1 MEKRPPLITPAFVLI
16 GLATLA
22 YFVAENVVLPVLPL
36 YVRGPL
42 GGSDVA
48 VGVVIGAFSVTALLI
63 RPWAGRLADRRGR
76 RLPMLVGVGIFT
88 LSVAGYLVSRSVP
101 ALVGMRLLTG
111 VGEAFFFTG
120 AASAIADLAPD
131 ERRGEAISFFSLA
144 LWTGIAVGPVVGEVA
159 LGDERFSLVW
169 IVSTA
174 FGILAGLLALRIR
187 MPRVK
192 AEERVHT
199 RLIHRGALLPGAA
212 ILMSVCGAAGFFAF
226 VPLYSRQL
234 GLTGARGVFVLFSG
248 IVLAIRFFGARLP
261 DALGPVRAARL
272 SLVVSAG
279 GLTVMGMWRTP
290 TGLFVA
296 VAVYAVGQ
304 ALAFPALMSLS
315 LRGTPP
321 GERGAAIA
329 TFTAMVD
336 VAFGVGPVT
345 LGFVAA
351 GFGYGAVFLV
361 GAAVAL
367 VGLALLLT
375 RYPLRTAEVPG

>member
-1 MEKRPPLITPAFVLI
+1 
-16 GLATLA
+16 
-22 YFVAENVVLPVLPL
+22 
-36 YVRGPL
+36 
-42 GGSDVA
+42 
-48 VGVVIGAFSVTALLI
+48 
-63 RPWAGRLADRRGR
+63 
-76 RLPMLVGVGIFT
+76 MLVGVGIFT

-169 IVSTA
+169 VVSTA

-296 VAVYAVGQ
+296 VAVYGVGQ

-345 LGFVAA
+345 LGFVAD

>member
-1 MEKRPPLITPAFVLI
+1 MEKGPPLITPAFVLI

-88 LSVAGYLVSRSVP
+88 LSVSGYLVSRSVP
-101 ALVGMRLLTG
+101 ALVGMRLVTG

-187 MPRVK
+187 LPRVK
-192 AEERVHT
+192 AEERGST

-234 GLTGARGVFVLFSG
+234 GLTGARGVFGLFSG
-248 IVLAIRFFGARLP
+248 VVLAIRFFGARLP
-261 DALGPVRAARL
+261 DAVGPVRAARM
-272 SLVVSAG
+272 SLAVSAAGLAIMG
-279 GLTVMGMWRTP
+279 GWRSP
-290 TGLFVA
+290 AGLFA
-296 VAVYAVGQ
+296 ATAMYGVGQ
-304 ALAFPALMSLS
+304 ALAFPALMALALGRAS
-315 LRGTPP
+315 P

-336 VAFGVGPVT
+336 VAFGVGPLT
-345 LGFVAA
+345 LGFVAD

-375 RYPLRTAEVPG
+375 RYPLRAAEVSG

>member
-1 MEKRPPLITPAFVLI
+1 MEKGPPLITPAFVLI

-88 LSVAGYLVSRSVP
+88 LSVSGYLVSRSVP
-101 ALVGMRLLTG
+101 ALVGMRLVTG

-187 MPRVK
+187 LPRVK
-192 AEERVHT
+192 AEERGST

-234 GLTGARGVFVLFSG
+234 GLTGARGVFGLFSG
-248 IVLAIRFFGARLP
+248 VVLAIRFFGARLP
-261 DALGPVRAARL
+261 DAVGPVRAARM
-272 SLVVSAG
+272 SLVVSAAGLAIMG
-279 GLTVMGMWRTP
+279 GWRSP
-290 TGLFVA
+290 VGLFA
-296 VAVYAVGQ
+296 ATAMYGVGQ
-304 ALAFPALMSLS
+304 ALAFPALMALALGRASS
-315 LRGTPP
+315 

-336 VAFGVGPVT
+336 VAFGVGPLT
-345 LGFVAA
+345 LGFVAD

-375 RYPLRTAEVPG
+375 RYPLRAAEVSG

>member
-1 MEKRPPLITPAFVLI
+1 MSGASVEKRPPLITPAFVLI

-169 IVSTA
+169 VVSTA

-192 AEERVHT
+192 AEDLVHT

-234 GLTGARGVFVLFSG
+234 GLAGARGVFVLFSG

-272 SLVVSAG
+272 SLVVSA
-279 GLTVMGMWRTP
+279 
-290 TGLFVA
+290 
-296 VAVYAVGQ
+296 
-304 ALAFPALMSLS
+304 
-315 LRGTPP
+315 
-321 GERGAAIA
+321 
-329 TFTAMVD
+329 
-336 VAFGVGPVT
+336 
-345 LGFVAA
+345 
-351 GFGYGAVFLV
+351 
-361 GAAVAL
+361 
-367 VGLALLLT
+367 
-375 RYPLRTAEVPG
+375 